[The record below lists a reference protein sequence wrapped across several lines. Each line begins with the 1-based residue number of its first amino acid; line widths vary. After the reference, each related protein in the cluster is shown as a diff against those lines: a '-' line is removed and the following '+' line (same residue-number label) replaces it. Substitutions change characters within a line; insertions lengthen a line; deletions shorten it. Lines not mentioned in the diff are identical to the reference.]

1 MQEEEGIESNEMT
14 ITKRMR
20 ESPPRAPLFSVKQ
33 RMLGS
38 TGRRLRFQQLGR
50 FWNGRGVGRKT
61 RAGGPAVGCP
71 VISGAQLLAP
81 GAGPEKRM
89 NWVQAQLGL
98 SQNGQPDEDLKN

>member
-1 MQEEEGIESNEMT
+1 MT

-20 ESPPRAPLFSVKQ
+20 ESPPRAFLFSVKQ

-38 TGRRLRFQQLGR
+38 TGRGLRFQQEGR
-50 FWNGRGVGRKT
+50 FSNGRGVDRKT

-71 VISGAQLLAP
+71 VISGAQPLAP
-81 GAGPEKRM
+81 VHPEKRM
-89 NWVQAQLGL
+89 NWVQAELGL